1 MESVSNV
8 CWLLEAVM
16 CTINGNSRRCIH
28 DVHAPLRYRYF
39 LGDMGEE
46 VDAFAEDFRLL
57 ASVKRRSKT
66 APRCCFDLDSND
78 TVI

>member
-1 MESVSNV
+1 M
-8 CWLLEAVM
+8 
-16 CTINGNSRRCIH
+16 H
-28 DVHAPLRYRYF
+28 DVHVPLRCRYF

-66 APRCCFDLDSND
+66 AHIASMSIVTILLLKPLAGSAGCREPSG
-78 TVI
+78 